1 MPIAKKINFVSEQ
14 DYLEGEKISDIK
26 HEYMDGYVYAMSG
39 AHANHNR
46 LAGNFHTALNVHLK
60 GKPCQPYMSDM
71 KVKTGSHFFYPDVLV
86 DCSDVDGYF
95 TETPTL
101 IIEVLSKSTRKM
113 DETTKRLLYLQ
124 IPTLLEYILVE
135 QDIVRIEVAR
145 RSEGWQP
152 MRYFLGDEIVLESVS
167 LTLQV
172 EDIYERVNNEDMRE
186 WLEAKAIQP

>member
-1 MPIAKKINFVSEQ
+1 MPIAKKENFVSEQ
-14 DYLEGEKISDIK
+14 DYLEGELVTTFKNELI
-26 HEYMDGYVYAMSG
+26 DGHIYPMADES
-39 AHANHNR
+39 ARHNV
-46 LAGNFHTALNVHLK
+46 LTGNFATALHMHLK
-60 GKPCQPYMSDM
+60 STSCQAYALRM
-71 KVKTGSHFFYPDVLV
+71 KVKVGQNYFYPDVLV

-152 MRYFLGDEIVLESVS
+152 MRYFLGDEIMLESVG
-167 LTLQV
+167 LTLKV

-186 WLEAKAIQP
+186 WLEAKL

>member
-26 HEYMDGYVYAMSG
+26 HEYMDGDVYAMSG

-71 KVKTGSHFFYPDVLV
+71 KVKIGHNFFYPDVLV
-86 DCSDVDGYF
+86 DCSNVDGYF

-152 MRYFLGDEIVLESVS
+152 MRYFLGDEVVLESVG
-167 LTLQV
+167 LTLNV

-186 WLEAKAIQP
+186 WLAAKL